1 MTSAKMGATEV
12 IESYVRDV
20 ARLLPRKRR
29 DDVAFELRALLQEEL
44 AAKAEAAGRAP
55 DRAMAMALLAGFGR
69 PAEAA
74 ARYEPRRPLIDPED
88 NHNLVIWIIVGLVVI
103 GMSDD
108 ASDLAPVTWLGT
120 LALVFM
126 AIAWFRRRRPEGSF
140 TWKPRPQ
147 PSPAR
152 APRWQALLAAIGLIV
167 FPLAMYVAPQAF
179 WDTAT
184 FGHGVG
190 GGLAL
195 TDAFTHSWQRV
206 ATIGW
211 LLAYIAVWLAVAVQG
226 GWRRWSRH
234 AGIVTGV
241 GLGLMLVAHAAPMT
255 AFLDRTPFAMFVLPG
270 ADATARP
277 WFEFAGAILLFG
289 ALFDFYLE
297 WVRVEPAPETAE
309 AAAGATGSA

>member
-1 MTSAKMGATEV
+1 MMTANDV

-20 ARLLPRKRR
+20 ARLLPHERR
-29 DDVAFELRALLQEEL
+29 NEVALELRALLQEEL
-44 AAKAEAAGRAP
+44 AAKAGAAGRAP

-88 NHNLVIWIIVGLVVI
+88 NHDFAIWMLVGLVVI

-108 ASDLAPVTWLGT
+108 HLAIDAVEWFAA

-126 AIAWFRRRRPEGSF
+126 AMAWFRRRRPEGSLG
-140 TWKPRPQ
+140 WKPKADPK
-147 PSPAR
+147 PAR
-152 APRWQALLAAIGLIV
+152 APRWQALLAAAGLVV

-195 TDAFTHSWQRV
+195 TDAFLHGWQRT

-226 GWRRWSRH
+226 GWRRWSRR
-234 AGIVTGV
+234 AGIVASF

-255 AFLDRTPFAMFVLPG
+255 AFLDHVPFAIFVLPG
-270 ADATARP
+270 ADAVAMP
-277 WFEFAGAILLFG
+277 WFRFAGGLLLLG
-289 ALFDFYLE
+289 GLYETYLE
-297 WVRVEPAPETAE
+297 WVRVEPAPE
-309 AAAGATGSA
+309 GATSRAAPATGNA

>member
-1 MTSAKMGATEV
+1 MMTANDV

-20 ARLLPRKRR
+20 ARLLRRKRR

-55 DRAMAMALLAGFGR
+55 DNAMAMALLAGFGR

-88 NHNLVIWIIVGLVVI
+88 NHNLGIWTLVGLVLI

-108 ASDLAPVTWLGT
+108 PPDLDPVRWFGI

-126 AIAWFRRRRPEGSF
+126 AIAWWRRRRPEGSF
-140 TWKPRPQ
+140 GWKPRAQ
-147 PSPAR
+147 PKPAR
-152 APRWQALLAAIGLIV
+152 APRWQALLAAAGLIV
-167 FPLAMYVAPQAF
+167 FPLAMYLAPQAF

-195 TDAFTHSWQRV
+195 TDAFAHSWQRI

-211 LLAYIAVWLAVAVQG
+211 LLAYVAVWLVVAVQG
-226 GWRRWSRH
+226 GWRRWSRQ
-234 AGIVTGV
+234 ADIFTGI
-241 GLGLMLVAHAAPMT
+241 GLGLMLLAHAAPMT
-255 AFLDRTPFAMFVLPG
+255 TLLDRVPFAMFALPG
-270 ADATARP
+270 ADTVAMP
-277 WFEFAGAILLFG
+277 WFGFAGAIVLLG
-289 ALFDFYLE
+289 ALYDLYVE
-297 WVRVEPAPETAE
+297 WTRVEPAPATA
-309 AAAGATGSA
+309 SA

>member
-1 MTSAKMGATEV
+1 MTSANDV

-20 ARLLPRKRR
+20 ARLLPHKRR
-29 DDVAFELRALLQEEL
+29 DDVALELRALLQEDL
-44 AAKAEAAGRAP
+44 AAKADAAGRAP

-88 NHNLVIWIIVGLVVI
+88 NHDFAIWMIVGLVVI

-108 ASDLAPVTWLGT
+108 HLGLDLVKWFAC

-126 AIAWFRRRRPEGSF
+126 AIAWFRRRRPAGSF
-140 TWKPRPQ
+140 DWKPRPD
-147 PSPAR
+147 PKPAR
-152 APRWQALLAAIGLIV
+152 APRWQALLAAAGLVV

-184 FGHGVG
+184 FGHGVR

-195 TDAFTHSWQRV
+195 TDEFLGSWQRA

-211 LLAYIAVWLAVAVQG
+211 LLAYVAVWLAVAAQG
-226 GWRRWSRH
+226 GWRRWSRR
-234 AGIVTGV
+234 AAIVASF
-241 GLGLMLVAHAAPMT
+241 GLGLMLLGHAAPMT
-255 AFLDRTPFAMFVLPG
+255 PFLDRAPFAMFVLPG
-270 ADATARP
+270 ADAVAMP
-277 WFEFAGAILLFG
+277 WFRFAGGLMLLSGFYE
-289 ALFDFYLE
+289 AYLE
-297 WVRVEPAPETAE
+297 WVRVEPAPEGDASR
-309 AAAGATGSA
+309 AIHATGSA

>member
-1 MTSAKMGATEV
+1 MMTANDV

-44 AAKAEAAGRAP
+44 AAKAEAAGRVP
-55 DRAMAMALLAGFGR
+55 DNAMAMALLAGFGR

-88 NHNLVIWIIVGLVVI
+88 NHNLGIWTLVGLVLI
-103 GMSDD
+103 GMSDEPTDLD
-108 ASDLAPVTWLGT
+108 AVRWFGI

-126 AIAWFRRRRPEGSF
+126 AIAWWRRRRPEGSF
-140 TWKPRPQ
+140 GWKPRAQ
-147 PSPAR
+147 PKPAR
-152 APRWQALLAAIGLIV
+152 APRWQALLAAAGLIV
-167 FPLAMYVAPQAF
+167 FPLAMYLAPQAF

-195 TDAFTHSWQRV
+195 SDAFAHSWQRM

-211 LLAYIAVWLAVAVQG
+211 LLAYIAVWLVVAVQG
-226 GWRRWSRH
+226 GWRRWSRQ
-234 AGIVTGV
+234 ADIFTGI
-241 GLGLMLVAHAAPMT
+241 GLGLMLLAHAAPMT
-255 AFLDRTPFAMFVLPG
+255 TLLDRVPFAMFALPG
-270 ADATARP
+270 ADAVAMP
-277 WFEFAGAILLFG
+277 WFGFAGAIVLLG
-289 ALFDFYLE
+289 ALYDLYVE
-297 WVRVEPAPETAE
+297 WTRVEPAPAPATA
-309 AAAGATGSA
+309 SA

>member
-1 MTSAKMGATEV
+1 MMTANDV

-20 ARLLPRKRR
+20 ARLLPHKRR
-29 DDVAFELRALLQEEL
+29 EDVALELRALLQEEL

-74 ARYEPRRPLIDPED
+74 ARYEPRQPLIDPED
-88 NHNLVIWIIVGLVVI
+88 NHDFAIWMIVGLVVI
-103 GMSDD
+103 GMSGDPQGLD
-108 ASDLAPVTWLGT
+108 VVEWFASLAF
-120 LALVFM
+120 VFM

-140 TWKPRPQ
+140 AWKPRPQ

-152 APRWQALLAAIGLIV
+152 APRWQAVLAAAGLAV

-195 TDAFTHSWQRV
+195 TDAFLHSWQRA

-211 LLAYIAVWLAVAVQG
+211 LLAYIAVWLVVAVQG
-226 GWRRWSRH
+226 GWRRWSRR
-234 AGIVTGV
+234 AGIVTSF
-241 GLGLMLVAHAAPMT
+241 GLGLMLLGHAAPMT
-255 AFLDRTPFAMFVLPG
+255 AFLDPAPFAMFALPR
-270 ADATARP
+270 ADAIAMP
-277 WFEFAGAILLFG
+277 WFRFAGALVLLG
-289 ALFDFYLE
+289 GLYETYRE
-297 WVRVEPAPETAE
+297 WVRVEPAPEG
-309 AAAGATGSA
+309 AAPPVAAATGSA

>member
-1 MTSAKMGATEV
+1 MMSANEV

-20 ARLLPRKRR
+20 ARLLPHKRR
-29 DDVAFELRALLQEEL
+29 NDVACELRALLQEEL
-44 AAKAEAAGRAP
+44 AAKAEAAGHAP
-55 DRAMAMALLAGFGR
+55 DRAMALALLAGFGD

-74 ARYEPRRPLIDPED
+74 TRYEPRRPLIDAQD
-88 NHNLVIWIIVGLVVI
+88 NHNFAIWMIVGLVVI

-108 ASDLAPVTWLGT
+108 HGGLAPVTWLGT

-126 AIAWFRRRRPEGSF
+126 AIAWFRRRRPEGRF
-140 TWKPRPQ
+140 AWKPRPQ
-147 PSPAR
+147 PKPAR
-152 APRWQALLAAIGLIV
+152 APRWQALLAAAGLIV

-195 TDAFTHSWQRV
+195 TDAFARSWQRF

-211 LLAYIAVWLAVAVQG
+211 LLAYIAVWMAVAVQG
-226 GWRRWSRH
+226 GWRRWSRR
-234 AGIVTGV
+234 AGIFTGF
-241 GLGLMLVAHAAPMT
+241 GLGLMLLAHAAPMT
-255 AFLDRTPFAMFVLPG
+255 SFLGRVPFAMFALPG
-270 ADATARP
+270 ADAVARP

-289 ALFDFYLE
+289 ALFELYLE
-297 WVRVEPAPETAE
+297 WIRVAPAPEGGR
-309 AAAGATGSA
+309 AAGVES

>member
-1 MTSAKMGATEV
+1 MTTANDV
-12 IESYVRDV
+12 IESWVRDV

-29 DDVAFELRALLQEEL
+29 DDVALELRALLQEEL

-74 ARYEPRRPLIDPED
+74 ARYEPRKPLIDPED
-88 NHNLVIWIIVGLVVI
+88 NHDFAIWMIVGLVVI
-103 GMSDD
+103 GMSEDRAGLD
-108 ASDLAPVTWLGT
+108 VVEWFASLAF
-120 LALVFM
+120 VFM
-126 AIAWFRRRRPEGSF
+126 AIAWFRRRRPDGRF
-140 TWKPRPQ
+140 AWKPRPQ
-147 PSPAR
+147 PNPAR
-152 APRWQALLAAIGLIV
+152 APRWQALLAAAGLVV

-195 TDAFTHSWQRV
+195 TDAFAHSWQRT

-226 GWRRWSRH
+226 GWRRWSRR
-234 AGIVTGV
+234 AGIATSF
-241 GLGLMLVAHAAPMT
+241 GLGLMLLAHAAPMT
-255 AFLDRTPFAMFVLPG
+255 AFLDHAPFAMFELAG
-270 ADATARP
+270 ADATAMP
-277 WFEFAGAILLFG
+277 WFRFAGGLLLLG
-289 ALFDFYLE
+289 GLYETYLE
-297 WVRVEPAPETAE
+297 WVRIAPAPEGA
-309 AAAGATGSA
+309 ASLAAGATGSA